1 MKGRNR
7 KKIRVRNKPARD
19 AHWRRITRDPQLK
32 NDMVPKPVP
41 DEAAAKFYATEA
53 AAPVEDK

>member
-7 KKIRVRNKPARD
+7 KTKRVRNKPARD
-19 AHWRRITRDPQLK
+19 AFRRRIAKL
-32 NDMVPKPVP
+32 PKPVP

>member
-7 KKIRVRNKPARD
+7 KTKRIRNKPARD
-19 AHWRRITRDPQLK
+19 AFRRRIAKL
-32 NDMVPKPVP
+32 PKPVP

>member
-7 KKIRVRNKPARD
+7 KTKRVRNKPARD
-19 AHWRRITRDPQLK
+19 AFRRRIAKL
-32 NDMVPKPVP
+32 PKPVP

-53 AAPVEDK
+53 GQANEPEKGGA

>member
-7 KKIRVRNKPARD
+7 KTKRVRNKPARD
-19 AHWRRITRDPQLK
+19 AFRRRIARL
-32 NDMVPKPVP
+32 PKPVP

>member
-7 KKIRVRNKPARD
+7 KTKRVRNKPARD
-19 AHWRRITRDPQLK
+19 AFRRRIAKL
-32 NDMVPKPVP
+32 PKPVP
-41 DEAAAKFYATEA
+41 DEAAARFYATEA

>member
-1 MKGRNR
+1 MKGKNR

-19 AHWRRITRDPQLK
+19 AFRRRIAREKPQQL
-32 NDMVPKPVP
+32 DL
-41 DEAAAKFYATEA
+41 AAAKFFATEA